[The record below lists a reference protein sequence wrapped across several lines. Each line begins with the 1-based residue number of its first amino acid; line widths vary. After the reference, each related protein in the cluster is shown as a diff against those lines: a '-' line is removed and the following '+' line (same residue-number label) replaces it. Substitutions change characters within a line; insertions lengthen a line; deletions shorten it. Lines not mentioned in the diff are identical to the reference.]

1 MEKIEEIKKISSL
14 LKDETEKK
22 LYCIKEYNF
31 ICDKIFEKAFE
42 FNFTVEEDDKNFY
55 VNIKIKDEEF
65 GIHKK
70 SRIFEFIMKE
80 NSEKRFIYSS
90 HHLLDVF
97 NDLDIK
103 YYSTNSDKLDNSLES
118 EISDLEIIKLFA
130 QENISTIYKIEF
142 NDSKIKKIFDDKN
155 KTKNNKISGLSLNA
169 EYYYPENKDD
179 IFNYKIFSVYP
190 DKLEEFYYD
199 NDTVILFLLGPKGA
213 SKSLFLLYYRR
224 SCRTPKIPTLY
235 INYKIFKNLND
246 KKKKYYFKKEMVYLF
261 FEFNNFESFYQEH
274 YHRLISQENNSFI
287 SNLTQFIQRLTDVY
301 KNYFLKKILL
311 IIDNFNEDDE
321 TLFPKMDEL
330 ITLIKNNSNK
340 IKLIISGNSNFFKKK
355 YELFMKKKN
364 FSDII
369 ERQALFIYNLKLEN
383 DNEIKSLAAFNLRKN
398 IKDKELE
405 QVLLNEEI
413 EYSKK
418 FNLYGMHF
426 SIINNGKN
434 MELEKLLKYFHI
446 MPFEYLKFSINE
458 DKTFKFEFFNP
469 IFLNAVKK
477 CIKSEIKEKSLDFL
491 LKNDNKD
498 YLINGIYEEK
508 LLTELISYNK
518 LNLSNIGTKENNL
531 LEVIKICELKDKI
544 YKKTSNKIETN
555 SPIIITQEK
564 FTGELYDLLVLV
576 PKKDNEEITYIAYMI
591 QIGTN
596 KPENKIVKIK
606 SDFNENK
613 KNYSS
618 GIEKFIDNNIK
629 IKDIELVFIFDK
641 ETQEKLVSKFTKLNE
656 CGSKYC
662 IQNNIKFYCFSI
674 NDYGLYKPLTVEHY
688 CKINEFGDFSKKM
701 NWDNYKYERFRF
713 LKENETKFIN
723 SKLKDD
729 TIVGSWISFRE
740 HNEFPKEIDSE
751 LIYILQNQLYKFY
764 IINGIIYTEEFEE
777 IEENEVIERTK
788 DNKLF
793 NIFILNTNKNF
804 EQLMQIKKKKII

>member
-1 MEKIEEIKKISSL
+1 M
-14 LKDETEKK
+14 
-22 LYCIKEYNF
+22 
-31 ICDKIFEKAFE
+31 
-42 FNFTVEEDDKNFY
+42 
-55 VNIKIKDEEF
+55 
-65 GIHKK
+65 
-70 SRIFEFIMKE
+70 
-80 NSEKRFIYSS
+80 
-90 HHLLDVF
+90 
-97 NDLDIK
+97 
-103 YYSTNSDKLDNSLES
+103 
-118 EISDLEIIKLFA
+118 FA
-130 QENISTIYKIEF
+130 QENISTIYKIEL
-142 NDSKIKKIFDDKN
+142 NDTKIKKIFDDKN
-155 KTKNNKISGLSLNA
+155 KTYNGKISGLSLNA

-190 DKLEEFYYD
+190 NKLEDIYYD
-199 NDTVILFLLGPKGA
+199 NDRVILFLLGPKGA
-213 SKSLFLLYYRR
+213 SKSLLLLYYRR
-224 SCRTPKIPTLY
+224 SCGIPKIPTLY
-235 INYKIFKNLND
+235 IDYKIFKCLSD

-261 FEFNNFESFYQEH
+261 FEFSIFESFYQGH

-287 SNLTQFIQRLTDVY
+287 SNLIDFIQKLTDNY
-301 KNYFLKKILL
+301 ANYFFKKILL

-330 ITLIKNNSNK
+330 ITLIKSNSNK

-364 FSDII
+364 FSEIFDK
-369 ERQALFIYNLKLEN
+369 QALFIYNLKLEN

-398 IKDKELE
+398 IKDEEFE

-477 CIKSEIKEKSLDFL
+477 CIKSEIKEKSLDYLF
-491 LKNDNKD
+491 KNDNKD
-498 YLINGIYEEK
+498 YLINSIYEEK

-518 LNLSNIGTKENNL
+518 LNLSNMETKENNL
-531 LEVIKICELKDKI
+531 LEVKKICELKDKI
-544 YKKTSNKIETN
+544 YKKTSNKIETK

-576 PKKDNEEITYIAYMI
+576 PTKDNEEITYIAYMI

-596 KPENKIVKIK
+596 KPENKIVEIK
-606 SDFNENK
+606 TDFKENRK
-613 KNYSS
+613 KYSS
-618 GIEKFIDNNIK
+618 GIKNFIDNNIK

-641 ETQEKLVSKFTKLNE
+641 ETQEKLVSKFAKLNE

-662 IQNNIKFYCFSI
+662 INNKIKFYCFSI
-674 NDYGLYKPLTVEHY
+674 NNYGLYKPLTVEHY
-688 CKINEFGDFSKKM
+688 CKINEFGDFTLKM
-701 NWDNYKYERFRF
+701 NWANYKYERFSF
-713 LKENETKFIN
+713 LNENETKFIN

-729 TIVGSWISFRE
+729 NIIGCWISFQE
-740 HNEFPKEIDSE
+740 LSEFPKNINSE
-751 LIYILQNQLYKFY
+751 LIYVLKNYMYKFY
-764 IINGIIYTEEFEE
+764 IINGIIYTEEFKE
-777 IEENEVIERTK
+777 IEENEVIKKTK

-793 NIFILNTNKNF
+793 NIFMLNTSKNY
-804 EQLMQIKKKKII
+804 EQLMEIKKRK